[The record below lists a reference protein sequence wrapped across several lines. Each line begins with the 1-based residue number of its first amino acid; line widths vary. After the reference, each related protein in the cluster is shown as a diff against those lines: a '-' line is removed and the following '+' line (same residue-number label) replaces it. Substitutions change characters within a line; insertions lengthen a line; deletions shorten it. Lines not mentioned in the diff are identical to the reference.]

1 MSRRISVGVVPG
13 GIGQISVSA
22 ATISTQDTNQDLTL
36 SPNGTG
42 RVVITKDTQL
52 NAQSDLRFADA
63 DSSNFVAIQAP
74 ATVPTNYTLTL
85 PSAVSASNGFA
96 LVSDTSGVLSWA
108 AAGAALTDNTSDS
121 GTNYIVFTTS
131 TTGNLTA
138 TRVSSTRMT
147 FQPSTGTLTV
157 TNLVESSSVAL
168 KENISPIEDALE
180 NILKLVGVTYD
191 RRDGSRKGEA
201 GLIAEDVVDVLPNL
215 VTKNPQG
222 VIDGIQYTKLTAY
235 LIEAVKSLKK
245 EIDSLKG
252 MN

>member
-52 NAQSDLRFADA
+52 NAQTDLRFADA

-138 TRVSSTRMT
+138 TRVSSTKMT
-147 FQPSTGTLTV
+147 FQPSTGTFTV
-157 TNLVESSSVAL
+157 TNIVESSSIVL
-168 KENISPIEDALE
+168 KENIVPIENALDDL
-180 NILKLVGVTYD
+180 LKLVGVTYD

-201 GLIAEDVVDVLPNL
+201 GLIAEDVANVLPNL
-215 VTKNPQG
+215 VTKNPKG
-222 VIDGIQYTKLTAY
+222 DIDGIQYTKLTAY
-235 LIEAVKSLKK
+235 LIEAVKSLKR

-252 MN
+252 V